1 MNQNANTETI
11 KKAWA
16 HLGAGEMDALADLY
30 SEDMIFVLPGQNDAL
45 AGRSAFRSAL
55 DQIGDALPPGFEIK
69 NLRYFE
75 GDGDVVNIVEW
86 TANSVTEGTQSS
98 ILWKFNDSGQI
109 IEERWYVDTE
119 QWKAAF

>member
-1 MNQNANTETI
+1 MSQNANTETI

-86 TANSVTEGTQSS
+86 TANTVTEGTQSS

-119 QWKAAF
+119 QRKEEF